1 MSVKSSIRVL
11 LVGLTN
17 RASFL
22 ERRER
27 LLNNLDNIRHSNEQN
42 PIRLYNLHPPPDSNS
57 SLTDVNRLPDR
68 YLNRFNYEIHLS
80 DDITCP
86 NGSFGSLRDAML
98 IELERLRRIMNGD
111 VIEDDKN
118 FIALSEEEKAIFRQ
132 FLEYFSTCP
141 ICKKSNHKS
150 YLKTFYFSDNLD
162 KKILKKRLLKLIE
175 ESKEY
180 DDVYYN
186 KISFG
191 IPCCNCFKKVF
202 CDF

>member
-17 RASFL
+17 RVSFP
-22 ERRER
+22 ERRKR
-27 LLNNLDNIRHSNEQN
+27 LLNSLDNIKHSNEQN
-42 PIRLYNLHPPPDSNS
+42 PIRLYNLHPPLDSSS
-57 SLTDVNRLPDR
+57 SLTYVNMPPDR

-80 DDITCP
+80 DDIICP

-141 ICKKSNHKS
+141 ICDTNNHKS

-175 ESKEY
+175 ESKSY
-180 DDVYYN
+180 NNIYYN
-186 KISFG
+186 KISLG

-202 CDF
+202 CNF